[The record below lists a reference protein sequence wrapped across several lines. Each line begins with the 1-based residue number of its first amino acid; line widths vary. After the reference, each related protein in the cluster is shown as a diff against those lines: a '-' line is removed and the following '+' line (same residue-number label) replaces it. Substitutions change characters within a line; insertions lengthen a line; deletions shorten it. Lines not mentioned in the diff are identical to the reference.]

1 MPTATIPGI
10 NAMMEG
16 GTSEKGV
23 HLEPSIRGAAEMEK
37 IIFGLQMVSMTN
49 MIGSAGI
56 WVGGGRLVQS
66 RRDSIGKAIKQRRT
80 QHVMGIRG
88 TTGRVP

>member
-16 GTSEKGV
+16 GKSERDTSGTIHQRSSRDGEHNIWTADGV
-23 HLEPSIRGAAEMEK
+23 NDQYDWLSRHLGW
-37 IIFGLQMVSMTN
+37 
-49 MIGSAGI
+49 GSRI
-56 WVGGGRLVQS
+56 VQS
-66 RRDSIGKAIKQRRT
+66 RRHSIGQAIKQRRT